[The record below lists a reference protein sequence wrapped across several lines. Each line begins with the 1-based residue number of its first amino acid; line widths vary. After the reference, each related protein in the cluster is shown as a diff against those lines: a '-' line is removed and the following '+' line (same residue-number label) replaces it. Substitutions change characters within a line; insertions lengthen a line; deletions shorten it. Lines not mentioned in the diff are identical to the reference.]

1 MSKIKYFLYILII
14 FVLVF
19 FGTRFYNGIG
29 LLDDYAVYFP
39 FILLSSIVFI
49 SIREYICCEIKHKC
63 EKTHSQK
70 LGFVSLSIVLSL
82 MFFSFVGSLNILNKY
97 IMLSSENIIQGLFIY
112 NPIILFYLMYLY
124 LSKILIKK
132 D

>member
-1 MSKIKYFLYILII
+1 MSKIKYFLYIFVI

-19 FGTRFYNGIG
+19 FGTRFYKSVGFF
-29 LLDDYAVYFP
+29 DDYAIYFP
-39 FILLSSIVFI
+39 FVLLSSIVFI
-49 SIREYICCEIKHKC
+49 SVREYICCNIKHKC

-70 LGFVSLSIVLSL
+70 LGFVSLSIIVSL
-82 MFFSFVGSLNILNKY
+82 MLFSFVGSLNILNKY
-97 IMLSSENIIQGLFIY
+97 IMLSSENIVQGLFFY

-124 LSKILIKK
+124 LSKILIQK